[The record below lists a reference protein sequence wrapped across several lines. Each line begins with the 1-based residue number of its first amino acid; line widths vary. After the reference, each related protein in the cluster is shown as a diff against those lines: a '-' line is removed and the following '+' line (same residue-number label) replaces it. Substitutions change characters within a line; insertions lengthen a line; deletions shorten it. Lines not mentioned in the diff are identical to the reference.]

1 MSDNTGSGD
10 DAVVANVDDL
20 DDLSYAE
27 ALDELDEILSEL
39 ESSAVDVDVLAE
51 RVARG
56 VVLVTFCRRRLHTV
70 RADVEAV
77 VDGLLGDGDA
87 TMAADDDGTGGR

>member
-1 MSDNTGSGD
+1 MSENAEIEG
-10 DAVVANVDDL
+10 
-20 DDLSYAE
+20 LSYAE

-56 VVLVTFCRRRLHTV
+56 AVLVKFCRGRLHTV

-77 VDGLLGDGDA
+77 VDGLLDGDG
-87 TMAADDDGTGGR
+87 ADGADVPGANGAGGG

>member
-1 MSDNTGSGD
+1 MSDLQAD
-10 DAVVANVDDL
+10 DATTDEFDG
-20 DDLSYAE
+20 LSYAE
-27 ALDELDEILSEL
+27 ALAELDDILAEL

-56 VVLVTFCRRRLHTV
+56 AVLVRFCRSRLHTV

-77 VDGLLGDGDA
+77 VDGLLDGGADGASPAAAGDD
-87 TMAADDDGTGGR
+87 